1 MSTEQ
6 KEQILILLKT
16 SESIPR
22 EQLDIIEELIDEIAD
37 LKSEDDLDLD
47 ILAAWVIY
55 CWKEIAS

>member
-16 SESIPR
+16 SKNIPR
-22 EQLDIIEELIDEIAD
+22 EQLDIIEELIDEIAEI
-37 LKSEDDLDLD
+37 KSDDDLD
-47 ILAAWVIY
+47 IEIMAAWVIY